1 MKKVSISG
9 SVFALDPIRNIDAY
23 ARATFSDTR
32 FIEYS
37 YGATDKE
44 ITFSVIKDQ
53 TVSSLTTLNEL
64 TEGIIVGDDT
74 NVVWNV
80 SYRTVST
87 PLTAV
92 A

>member
-37 YGATDKE
+37 YGANDKE
-44 ITFSVIKDQ
+44 ITFSIIKDQ
-53 TVSSLTTLNEL
+53 TVSSLTTIEEL
-64 TEGIIVGDDT
+64 TEGIIKGTDE

-80 SYRTVST
+80 RFQTVRH
-87 PLTAV
+87 LTAV